1 LDTAYNVQFNM
12 YNQALAASKDTI
24 KQLNSAKRELS
35 RAQVKLS
42 SLQAGLAAANAAA
55 LAS

>member
-1 LDTAYNVQFNM
+1 MVNKLTKVDCVILKM
-12 YNQALAASKDTI
+12 K
-24 KQLNSAKRELS
+24 
-35 RAQVKLS
+35 QVKLS